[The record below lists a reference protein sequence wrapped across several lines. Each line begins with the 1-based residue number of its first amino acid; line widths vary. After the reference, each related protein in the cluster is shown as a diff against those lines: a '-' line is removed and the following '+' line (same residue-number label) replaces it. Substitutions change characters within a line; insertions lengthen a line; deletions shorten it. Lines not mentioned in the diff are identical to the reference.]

1 MSGTNGVNSANGA
14 NGANGTSEGTRTG
27 SARANDGPDAGTTGT
42 KRPGPPARRSR
53 IRPADLG
60 LWLCVAFLALVLTA
74 VLAPSLLAPGDP
86 IAADS
91 GAVLLAPSADH
102 PLGTDASGRDVYTR
116 IVHGARA
123 SLVVGVTA
131 TLAALVVGLCI
142 GLIAGAGARPVDTVI
157 ARGTDVLLAF
167 PSLLVALAIVA
178 VFGAGIQQVTLGIA
192 IGMIPLYVRMGR
204 VQAKLV
210 RRSGYMTA
218 ARVLG
223 VPAWRAAL
231 VHMLPNMAGPLVLM
245 AMIGF
250 GSAVSA
256 AAGLSFL
263 GLGLQPPE
271 PEWGLIIGEGRNRLA
286 DAWWVSTFAG
296 LALIATVVAVT
307 VVGRRLQLRW
317 DRGRS

>member
-1 MSGTNGVNSANGA
+1 M
-14 NGANGTSEGTRTG
+14 
-27 SARANDGPDAGTTGT
+27 
-42 KRPGPPARRSR
+42 
-53 IRPADLG
+53 
-60 LWLCVAFLALVLTA
+60 
-74 VLAPSLLAPGDP
+74 
-86 IAADS
+86 
-91 GAVLLAPSADH
+91 
-102 PLGTDASGRDVYTR
+102 
-116 IVHGARA
+116 
-123 SLVVGVTA
+123 
-131 TLAALVVGLCI
+131 
-142 GLIAGAGARPVDTVI
+142 
-157 ARGTDVLLAF
+157 LLAF

>member
-1 MSGTNGVNSANGA
+1 MSGSLRTLASRSGRAPDSAD
-14 NGANGTSEGTRTG
+14 TLVRPT
-27 SARANDGPDAGTTGT
+27 SARVRAPL
-42 KRPGPPARRSR
+42 RPS
-53 IRPADLG
+53 DVG
-60 LWLCVAFLALVLTA
+60 LWLCAAFLALVLVA
-74 VLAPSLLAPGDP
+74 VLVPAVLAPGDP
-86 IAADS
+86 VAADS
-91 GAVLLAPSADH
+91 GAVLRPPGAEH
-102 PLGTDASGRDVYTR
+102 WFGTDASGRDVYTR

-123 SLVVGVTA
+123 SLLVGVTA
-131 TLAALVVGLCI
+131 TLAALVVGLLV
-142 GLIAGAGARPVDTVI
+142 GLLAGAGSRPADTI
-157 ARGTDVLLAF
+157 IGRGTDILLAF

-223 VPAWRAAL
+223 VPLRRAAFT
-231 VHMLPNMAGPLVLM
+231 HMLPNMAGPLVLM
-245 AMIGF
+245 AMLGF
-250 GSAVSA
+250 GGAVSA

-296 LALIATVVAVT
+296 LALITTVVAVT

-317 DRGRS
+317 DRGRA